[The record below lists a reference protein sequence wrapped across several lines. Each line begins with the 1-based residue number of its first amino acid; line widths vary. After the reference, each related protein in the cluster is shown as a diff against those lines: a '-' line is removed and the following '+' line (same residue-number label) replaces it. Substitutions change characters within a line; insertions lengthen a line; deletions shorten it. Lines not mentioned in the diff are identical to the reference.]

1 MIGRNP
7 RLASN
12 GLVKVRSFAPM
23 SRRQILRGA
32 GAFGAAALLGGR
44 AARAETRVK
53 AMLWEGYDV
62 FVEGGDFL
70 KKNDM
75 ALDKTFLS
83 EAEEIIAKTR
93 LNPREVELST
103 PYFIEDKFMA
113 QQGLLAPLDL
123 DKIPNFKSLFPAIVD
138 AAKDNM
144 TLDGKWYAVPFTFA
158 SIPLMYNSNEVK
170 DPMNSWK
177 DFLRPEFKGK
187 SAIPADMTSVLA
199 TWGRVVTGN
208 QSPNRMTHAE
218 LAETVKFLIDMKKNH
233 LRTIAPTY
241 GELANLFARKEILV
255 CEGAEWVG
263 ALAGPDVAVK
273 WSYPEEGTMSYIEG
287 FAMGPQCSDPDA
299 VYALINNAIS
309 VEGQLA
315 GAEYNMLPITN
326 AEALPKLSEANR
338 ATYPYDDI
346 ASFFTTKVRIEQ
358 MYLLEP
364 EGDGA
369 TWDDYIKGWEEVMKA

>member
-1 MIGRNP
+1 MKFSKSP
-7 RLASN
+7 SLSD
-12 GLVKVRSFAPM
+12 GLVRVRSLAPM
-23 SRRQILRGA
+23 TRRQMMQGA
-32 GAFGAAALLGGR
+32 GALGAAALIG
-44 AARAETRVK
+44 ARPAFAETHVK
-53 AMLWEGYDV
+53 FMGWEGYDV

-70 KKNDM
+70 KKNNM

-113 QQGLLAPLDL
+113 AEGLLAPLDL
-123 DKIPNFKSLFPAIVD
+123 DKIPNFQKLFPAIVE
-138 AAKDNM
+138 AARDNM
-144 TLDGKWYAVPFTFA
+144 TYEGKWYAAPFTWA

-170 DPMNSWK
+170 DPMDSWK

-187 SAIPADMTSVLA
+187 SAIPADMTSVFA

-218 LAETVKFLIDMKKNH
+218 LGETIKFLIDMKKNH
-233 LRTIAPTY
+233 LRTVAPTY

-255 CEGAEWVG
+255 CEGAEWVA

-273 WSYPEEGTMSYIEG
+273 WSYPKEGTMSYIEG

-299 VYALINNAIS
+299 VYALINNALS

-326 AEALPKLSEANR
+326 ADALPLLSEANR
-338 ATYPYDDI
+338 STYPYDDI
-346 ASFFTTKVRIEQ
+346 ASFFSTKVRIEQ

-364 EGDGA
+364 DGDNA
-369 TWDDYIKGWEEVMKA
+369 TWDDYIKGWEQVMKA